1 MFYLRLPRRL
11 RSYYRAELQ
20 AARAATAR
28 QDLPR
33 AFSHL
38 ERAHILGQR
47 WALPHTHTHLLML
60 HHGLRIRDLREI
72 LGQLVRIIGGFAL
85 SFFGRVPTGNTG
97 GANVPAE
104 QPMPVPADL
113 QAILAESYHIPRAAN
128 MRASG
133 VPGRTRGRKSR

>member
-1 MFYLRLPRRL
+1 MFYLRLPTRL
-11 RSYYRAELQ
+11 RPYYRAELQ

-28 QDLPR
+28 QDLPT

-60 HHGLRIRDLREI
+60 RHGLRTRDLREI
-72 LGQLVRIIGGFAL
+72 LGQLVRIVGGFPL
-85 SFFGRVPTGNTG
+85 SFLGHVPTGNTG

-104 QPMPVPADL
+104 RPMPVPADL
-113 QAILAESYHIPRAAN
+113 QAVLAGSATP
-128 MRASG
+128 
-133 VPGRTRGRKSR
+133 

>member
-1 MFYLRLPRRL
+1 MLALFLPAALRPHF
-11 RSYYRAELQ
+11 RAELR

-28 QDLPR
+28 RDWPA
-33 AFSHL
+33 AFARL

-60 HHGLRIRDLREI
+60 AHGLRLGDRREI
-72 LGQLVRIIGGFAL
+72 GGQLVRIVGGFFISLA
-85 SFFGRVPTGNTG
+85 GRVPTGNPG

-113 QAILAESYHIPRAAN
+113 AATLALAARA
-128 MRASG
+128 
-133 VPGRTRGRKSR
+133 